1 MNSGPGR
8 RLYEWTNRPER
19 KADIAVRTSRGPG
32 GAGFAGVAGRRACA
46 ALAACSAVLH
56 ALSIGHAT
64 NLAVAAVMAAMCAV
78 CLYCAGELWLRGTL
92 RGWTVVAAMNLAMI
106 VVHLPSPEHH
116 HGGGVAGA
124 ASASGST
131 LMAWATALAAVEAL
145 IAAAVLF
152 YRTRGMEPA
161 GVSASS

>member
-1 MNSGPGR
+1 MRTPRGSG
-8 RLYEWTNRPER
+8 
-19 KADIAVRTSRGPG
+19 IAV
-32 GAGFAGVAGRRACA
+32 AGVAGRRACA

-56 ALSIGHAT
+56 GLSIGHAT
-64 NLAVAAVMAAMCAV
+64 NLAAAALMTAMCAT
-78 CLYCAGELWLRGTL
+78 CLYCAGELWVRGTL

-106 VVHLPSPEHH
+106 AVHLPSPEHH
-116 HGGGVAGA
+116 HGGGVASA
-124 ASASGST
+124 AGST
-131 LMAWATALAAVEAL
+131 PMAWATGLAAVEAV